1 MRGPPFEENEPLSWN
16 ERMNIS
22 THPTLLPLLGCLLT
36 SSFVVW
42 LLVVRYVWNPA
53 RPITDQIEKKQMNT
67 TITVKGAFFITSK
80 TSCSVFITAAQ
91 DICII
96 IGITGYYR
104 VYLHKTK
111 CVTEHENIN
120 TAKNANET
128 RNK

>member
-1 MRGPPFEENEPLSWN
+1 M
-16 ERMNIS
+16 
-22 THPTLLPLLGCLLT
+22 
-36 SSFVVW
+36 VW

-53 RPITDQIEKKQMNT
+53 SPITDQIEKKQMNT

-80 TSCSVFITAAQ
+80 TSCSVFITTAEEIAFVRVLL
-91 DICII
+91 D
-96 IGITGYYR
+96 ITGYHR

>member
-1 MRGPPFEENEPLSWN
+1 M
-16 ERMNIS
+16 
-22 THPTLLPLLGCLLT
+22 
-36 SSFVVW
+36 VW

-91 DICII
+91 DICIRM
-96 IGITGYYR
+96 GITGYYR